1 VGLKAYP
8 ISIAFLKSLQVKRHQ
23 PLEDALLQIDIV

>member
-1 VGLKAYP
+1 VDLKAYP
-8 ISIAFLKSLQVKRHQ
+8 ISTVFLKSLQAKRHQ